1 MTLGFIGVGHIAGAV
16 VTGLSTSPG
25 WSEPILLSPRST
37 TMAAALATRFPSVK
51 VAADNQAVIDGCDRL
66 ILAVRPQV
74 AAAVLGG
81 LAIRPDQ
88 PILSLI
94 GMVAEAELRRL
105 VRSAA
110 IIVRACPLP
119 SVAEHRGPIALWPA
133 DPDTEALLGRIG
145 RVVTVESESALH
157 ALWAATGLIAT
168 HYRLADAIAAWLQ
181 RRGVAPDRAASYVAA
196 LIQAIDGPLDRP
208 GATGFS
214 DLAVAASTRG
224 GLNEQAARELA
235 AVGWFGAIDG
245 TLDRLLRRLEGEIR
259 PPSTT

>member
-25 WSEPILLSPRST
+25 WSEPILLSPRSAA
-37 TMAAALATRFPSVK
+37 MAGALAARFPAVK

-66 ILAVRPQV
+66 VLAVRPQV
-74 AAAVLGG
+74 AATVLGG
-81 LAIRPDQ
+81 LEIRPDQ
-88 PILSLI
+88 PIVSLI
-94 GMVAEAELRRL
+94 GMVPEADLRRL

-133 DPDTEALLGRIG
+133 DPASEALLGRIG
-145 RVVTVESESALH
+145 RVVAVESEAALH
-157 ALWAATGLIAT
+157 ALWATTGLIAT
-168 HYRLADAIAAWLQ
+168 HYRLADTIVAWLHQ
-181 RRGVAPDRAASYVAA
+181 RGVAPDRATSYVAA
-196 LIQAIDGPLDRP
+196 LIQAIDGALDRP

-224 GLNEQAARELA
+224 GLNEQATRELA
-235 AVGWFGAIDG
+235 AAGWFGAIDG
-245 TLDRLLRRLEGEIR
+245 TLDRLLQRLEGER
-259 PPSTT
+259 DPSS